1 MKTPKTA
8 GELETMIRDELKQHH
23 ALPPDLAIAVVHDG
37 DTWRA
42 SCQPDPEA
50 PERGELIARAVE
62 VGDELARRY
71 DLAG

>member
-8 GELETMIRDELKQHH
+8 RELEVMIRDELMQHH
-23 ALPPDLAIAVVHDG
+23 ELPPDLVIAVVHDG
-37 DTWRA
+37 DSWRA
-42 SCQPDPEA
+42 SCPPDPEA

-62 VGDELARRY
+62 IGDELARRY